1 MLPVPGYGA
10 YGQVT
15 ARQPAV
21 PSVAR
26 RSVPDSGTPRT
37 CMPGAGCYRPLYAS
51 SACVA
56 GVQRQERHPQEQEGP
71 HALQGA
77 EQRAGRRQ
85 QRQGDRQLHAAAQA
99 VEEHVGR
106 RGEVD
111 QRRPA

>member
-1 MLPVPGYGA
+1 MVGPVGGWRSATSPLNVASTSSVLPVPGYGA

-56 GVQRQERHPQEQEGP
+56 GGP
-71 HALQGA
+71 AT
-77 EQRAGRRQ
+77 
-85 QRQGDRQLHAAAQA
+85 D
-99 VEEHVGR
+99 VG
-106 RGEVD
+106 
-111 QRRPA
+111 P